1 VKTASLSIQKSAA
14 TVGLFGLSFFFL
26 VFTESCELEKE
37 IRQLPR
43 GKEKGRRKE
52 GILSNFPQTYLDSK
66 GMGHAT
72 SFLLFLRP

>member
-1 VKTASLSIQKSAA
+1 
-14 TVGLFGLSFFFL
+14 

-37 IRQLPR
+37 IRQLPK
-43 GKEKGRRKE
+43 GKEKGTGTEKGRRKE
-52 GILSNFPQTYLDSK
+52 GILSKFPQTYLDSK